1 MKTFKIN
8 LDQMYLDARNPK
20 KHQQK
25 FKRWLLD
32 QKETDEER
40 RERIK
45 QDNANIQRIDNQV
58 KR

>member
-45 QDNANIQRIDNQV
+45 QDNANIQRVDAQI

>member
-20 KHQQK
+20 KQQQK
-25 FKRWLLD
+25 FKSWLLD

-40 RERIK
+40 RERVAR
-45 QDNANIQRIDNQV
+45 DNANIQRIDNQV

>member
-1 MKTFKIN
+1 MMAPSNQDQQFMQQGIEQGIQKTEEDAMNKI
-8 LDQMYLDARNPK
+8 DSI
-20 KHQQK
+20 
-25 FKRWLLD
+25 
-32 QKETDEER
+32 E